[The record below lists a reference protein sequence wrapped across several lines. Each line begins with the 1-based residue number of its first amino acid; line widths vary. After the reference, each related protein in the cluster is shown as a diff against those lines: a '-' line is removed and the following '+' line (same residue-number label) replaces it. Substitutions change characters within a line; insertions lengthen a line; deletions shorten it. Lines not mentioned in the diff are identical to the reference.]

1 MAQIA
6 QSAAV
11 PPKKAFFRQRNI
23 PMFPQKGRRLMG
35 VKNRDFGLTNCVVG
49 VFRYQILHNIGASL
63 FAVSSNTRKVISIL
77 PDETGTKAHIFAQGD
92 SPDFQHHAPMTVS
105 SAYRRACLGEECPL
119 SKAAINLLA
128 RTP

>member
-1 MAQIA
+1 
-6 QSAAV
+6 
-11 PPKKAFFRQRNI
+11 
-23 PMFPQKGRRLMG
+23 MG

-77 PDETGTKAHIFAQGD
+77 PDETGTKAQIFAQGD

-105 SAYRRACLGEECPL
+105 SAD
-119 SKAAINLLA
+119 LLHDMPSFMSRVCSGYA
-128 RTP
+128 PFGGVLRTPSV